1 MVEDGKAIEDVEVVG
16 AVEHNETAPD
26 LCRTLRTEYDSVTA
40 LTVASG
46 PDMSS
51 KATRGKGA
59 GSEMAWKLDIDF
71 VTGRD
76 DNTRLTDADI
86 ITSCASEE
94 TICRF
99 PRARDGNG
107 TALEE
112 HELGPVQPRTLDP
125 HSR

>member
-1 MVEDGKAIEDVEVVG
+1 
-16 AVEHNETAPD
+16 
-26 LCRTLRTEYDSVTA
+26 VTA
-40 LTVASG
+40 LIVASG

-51 KATRGKGA
+51 NATRGKGA
-59 GSEMAWKLDIDF
+59 GSETTWKLDINF

-76 DNTRLTDADI
+76 NNTRLTDADT

-94 TICRF
+94 TICCF

-112 HELGPVQPRTLDP
+112 HELGPSPTKNPGPPFKVGNVILCDIPENFEGMDP
-125 HSR
+125 KASWL